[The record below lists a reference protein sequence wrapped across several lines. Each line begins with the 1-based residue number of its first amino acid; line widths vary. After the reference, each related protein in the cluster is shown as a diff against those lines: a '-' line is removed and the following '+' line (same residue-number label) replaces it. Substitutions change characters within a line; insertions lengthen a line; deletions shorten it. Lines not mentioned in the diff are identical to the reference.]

1 MTKPQTPRREYTSV
15 FCSIHAGQGCS
26 IQKCAGQIQ
35 PLKRMN
41 TTPCRVKQSY
51 SLLGASSNLAVN
63 PWTRRCL
70 CHRSARPPSPAASGA
85 WYPGS
90 LWRSARTSS
99 HGRTSAQAQVCF
111 TQKVKFN
118 LCLNFVFL
126 SDSSD
131 ELIFELLPWSI
142 CHTGEGVWSS
152 LSRPGPAS
160 PVRYEPSQRNE
171 P

>member
-1 MTKPQTPRREYTSV
+1 M
-15 FCSIHAGQGCS
+15 QGRAVVYRNA
-26 IQKCAGQIQ
+26 Q
-35 PLKRMN
+35 
-41 TTPCRVKQSY
+41 VKS
-51 SLLGASSNLAVN
+51 N
-63 PWTRRCL
+63 PWREWTQHPVEWSSHTRCL
-70 CHRSARPPSPAASGA
+70 ARAPISPLTLGLAGAGVIGRPDHRLQQYLAHDIQVLFGDPLVHHRMVA
-85 WYPGS
+85 
-90 LWRSARTSS
+90 LLLRRRFVS
-99 HGRTSAQAQVCF
+99 HRKG
-111 TQKVKFN
+111 KFN